1 MFSICYRV
9 LCFYIFLNKTGDLTE
24 SDLFKIDASSGEVS
38 LKKDVTTDDFG
49 KRYNLVVV
57 ATQNSDKTLAANLQV
72 GYINKT
78 QIAYKLFI

>member
-1 MFSICYRV
+1 MFLTV
-9 LCFYIFLNKTGDLTE
+9 LLNKTGDLTE
-24 SDLFKIDASSGEVS
+24 SDLFRIDASSGEVS

-72 GYINKT
+72 GHKNKT
-78 QIAYKLFI
+78 KIAYKLIHISI